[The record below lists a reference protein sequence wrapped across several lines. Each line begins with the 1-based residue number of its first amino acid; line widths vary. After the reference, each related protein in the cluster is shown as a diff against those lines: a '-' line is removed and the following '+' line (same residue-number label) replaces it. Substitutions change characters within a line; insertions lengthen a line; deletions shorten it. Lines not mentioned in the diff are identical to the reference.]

1 LPFIR
6 AWEGIKINK
15 IIEEALTNMI
25 RRIEVLE
32 NNSKNTVK
40 DTVKPTVKKGYV
52 SGMATEGQLKYIGIL
67 GGESW
72 EEMTKSEAGQEI
84 DRLILKKQR
93 SVAREIPGPT
103 ADTPERVHE
112 QIAEGTYNEKK
123 PLTEEEIAELGEDAF
138 L

>member
-1 LPFIR
+1 
-6 AWEGIKINK
+6 
-15 IIEEALTNMI
+15 MI

-32 NNSKNTVK
+32 QKVNSNSKTTVN
-40 DTVKPTVKKGYV
+40 PTVKKPGYK
-52 SGMATEGQLKYIGIL
+52 SGMATPNQLKYIGQL
-67 GGESW
+67 GGETW
-72 EEMTKSEAGQEI
+72 DEMTKSEAGQEI
-84 DRLILKKQR
+84 DRLIQKKQR

>member
-40 DTVKPTVKKGYV
+40 DTVKQTVKKGYV
-52 SGMATEGQLKYIGIL
+52 SGMATEGQLNYIKIL

-72 EEMTKSEAGQEI
+72 NEMTKQEAGKEI
-84 DRLILKKQR
+84 DRLVKAKSLRVTKSHQE
-93 SVAREIPGPT
+93 S
-103 ADTPERVHE
+103 PEE
-112 QIAEGTYNEKK
+112 PQGQEYDEPSK
-123 PLTEEEIAELGEDAF
+123 PLTEEEIKDIGEEN
-138 L
+138 LL